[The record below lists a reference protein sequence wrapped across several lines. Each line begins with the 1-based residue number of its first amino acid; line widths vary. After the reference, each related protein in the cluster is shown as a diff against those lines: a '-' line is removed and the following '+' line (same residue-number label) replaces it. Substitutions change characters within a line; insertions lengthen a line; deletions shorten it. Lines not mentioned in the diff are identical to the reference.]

1 MCKHT
6 LVNEVDAELKKTPGV
21 VALVNDHTG
30 QVAAFMAPVPYW
42 KKDKAQGRDAGSG
55 GDDTSSPTKT
65 AEQVAQAR
73 NTPPATSAK
82 PTAEEVKQAKKTLRA
97 AGFSGL

>member
-42 KKDKAQGRDAGSG
+42 TKKKAEDRAE
-55 GDDTSSPTKT
+55 PNV
-65 AEQVAQAR
+65 EQVAQAR
-73 NTPPATSAK
+73 NTPPTPAASAK
-82 PTAEEVKQAKKTLRA
+82 PTAQEVTQAKKTLRA